1 MQALCLRT
9 NRQKKKGRGIN
20 TNETG
25 ERDTLK
31 MEGKQKEDRKGKW
44 RKLK

>member
-1 MQALCLRT
+1 MLKNEQA
-9 NRQKKKGRGIN
+9 KKKGGGIN
-20 TNETG
+20 TNETEIG
-25 ERDTLK
+25 ERNTLK

>member
-1 MQALCLRT
+1 MLKNEQAK
-9 NRQKKKGRGIN
+9 KKKGGGIN
-20 TNETG
+20 TNETEIG

-31 MEGKQKEDRKGKW
+31 MDGKQKENREGKL